1 MTDIKE
7 TKEQK
12 EARLAANHDL
22 SVAFIRH
29 LRDFLGLKH
38 CYITDESVRFNRI
51 HGMPGDY
58 GPSIEEVPLD
68 TEPFASSLGY
78 GFGKNFDF
86 TSMDIETWRRYRS
99 FEEDAEAFVP
109 NLSLVLYGSRDK
121 RRVMLYGQVE
131 HDVHFEIENGNI
143 GFPVWNDDVLTEL
156 DKKLKKEA
164 ILFAESYRNRKP
176 DTPYETTKKAL
187 LALDGSLFLP
197 DIAERLDNL
206 IKGNDPCPGETMK
219 AIRDA
224 ILEKET

>member
-1 MTDIKE
+1 MDKE

-12 EARLAANHDL
+12 ETRLAANHDL

-38 CYITDESVRFNRI
+38 CYITDDTARWNG
-51 HGMPGDY
+51 HGAPGDD
-58 GPSIEEVPLD
+58 GPFIEEVPLD
-68 TEPFASSLGY
+68 TEPFASPWGCGRS
-78 GFGKNFDF
+78 FDF

-99 FEEDAEAFVP
+99 FKEDWKNFVP
-109 NLSLVLYGSRDK
+109 NLSLMLHGNRNK
-121 RRVMLYGQVE
+121 REVMLYGQDE

-143 GFPVWNDDVLTEL
+143 SFRVWNNDVLTEL

-176 DTPYETTKKAL
+176 DTPYETMKKAL
-187 LALDGSLFLP
+187 LALDDSLFLP

-206 IKGNDPCPGETMK
+206 IKGNDPCPDETIK
-219 AIRDA
+219 AIRDV